1 MGNFI
6 EMQRS
11 NMEKDYR
18 YIRSSFAE
26 VLSQYP
32 EGITLIEN
40 EVKKK
45 MPNWVPSVPPAVN
58 VRNFAQT
65 ETRRLQSARPTAYR
79 PNSQTNRVKKEPVDQ
94 KPRIM
99 IGRSKSA
106 KPILQCCKSEEAKIS
121 KNNHSSSPAILLPSK
136 AQNKD
141 PSDSL
146 FVQFSTIRKVHP
158 IPKRTKS
165 NKRPKQDIQE
175 IHVQLQ
181 RIRKDIDELSSK
193 LTAEIPEGITCHGL
207 SYFDDDSKR
216 WFARELYSLRH
227 ECAKVYEIE
236 NKKAQL
242 LTIVKIYRT
251 SCRVLQVAASRPVLR
266 IIHPY
271 IYSEL
276 GHQIHEISR
285 LADHFKMPF
294 WDTDRIL
301 TALETA
307 LENVPIEYR
316 KKNWMRQC
324 HLPFQKP
331 NLLPAH
337 RLNYKQTNKHQTQS
351 KPASLQASSPQ
362 HNRKAKKKKQKQYI
376 LPIETDTIVSNLE
389 DSSSLRQSFKLNEDC
404 DAPDDQPSPSFLRVI
419 ISKTN

>member
-1 MGNFI
+1 MK
-6 EMQRS
+6 RS
-11 NMEKDYR
+11 KKEKDSR

-45 MPNWVPSVPPAVN
+45 MPNWISSVSPADN
-58 VRNFAQT
+58 IRNFAQA
-65 ETRRLQSARPTAYR
+65 EFRRLQSARPS
-79 PNSQTNRVKKEPVDQ
+79 NQTGRGQKPTMVKKEPVDHDR
-94 KPRIM
+94 PRM

-106 KPILQCCKSEEAKIS
+106 KPILYSSEEITLS
-121 KNNHSSSPAILLPSK
+121 KKNHSSPAIIPLS
-136 AQNKD
+136 QNQ
-141 PSDSL
+141 
-146 FVQFSTIRKVHP
+146 VRFSNTQRVHP

-165 NKRPKQDIQE
+165 NKRPKRDIQE
-175 IHVQLQ
+175 IHIQLQ
-181 RIRKDIDELSSK
+181 RIRKDIDDLSSK

-216 WFARELYSLRH
+216 WFARELYSLRL

-236 NKKAQL
+236 NRKAQL

-251 SCRVLQVAASRPVLR
+251 AYRVLQVAASRPVLR

-276 GHQIHEISR
+276 GHQIHEIQR
-285 LADHFKMPF
+285 LGDQFKMPF
-294 WDTDRIL
+294 WDTDRVL

-316 KKNWMRQC
+316 KKNWRRTFAG
-324 HLPFQKP
+324 LPFSKP
-331 NLLPAH
+331 NMLNVQTH
-337 RLNYKQTNKHQTQS
+337 NYKQTNKPQPKSPRNHQG
-351 KPASLQASSPQ
+351 SS
-362 HNRKAKKKKQKQYI
+362 RKVKKKKQKSYI
-376 LPIETDTIVSNLE
+376 LPIETDTIVSNLP
-389 DSSSLRQSFKLNEDC
+389 DPPSNLNEEDTE
-404 DAPDDQPSPSFLRVI
+404 DRSPTASFLKVI

>member
-1 MGNFI
+1 MGILI
-6 EMQRS
+6 EMKRS
-11 NMEKDYR
+11 KKEKDSR

-45 MPNWVPSVPPAVN
+45 MPNWISSVSPADN

-65 ETRRLQSARPTAYR
+65 ETRRRLQSARPSSNQTSYR
-79 PNSQTNRVKKEPVDQ
+79 SVGRGHKTTTVKKEPMDR
-94 KPRIM
+94 PRM

-106 KPILQCCKSEEAKIS
+106 KPILQCGSEELIIS
-121 KNNHSSSPAILLPSK
+121 KKNLSSPAIIPLSQNQNPSV
-136 AQNKD
+136 
-141 PSDSL
+141 
-146 FVQFSTIRKVHP
+146 FVRFSNEQKIHP
-158 IPKRTKS
+158 IPKRPKVGS
-165 NKRPKQDIQE
+165 KREE
-175 IHVQLQ
+175 IHIQLQ
-181 RIRKDIDELSSK
+181 RIRKDIDDLSSK

-236 NKKAQL
+236 NRRAQL

-251 SCRVLQVAASRPVLR
+251 SYRVLQVAASRPVLR

-276 GHQIHEISR
+276 GHQIHEIQR
-285 LADHFKMPF
+285 LGDQFKMPF
-294 WDTDRIL
+294 WDIDCIL
-301 TALETA
+301 TALESA

-316 KKNWMRQC
+316 KKNWRRNFAG
-324 HLPFQKP
+324 LPFSKP
-331 NLLPAH
+331 NMLQTH
-337 RLNYKQTNKHQTQS
+337 NYKQTK
-351 KPASLQASSPQ
+351 
-362 HNRKAKKKKQKQYI
+362 
-376 LPIETDTIVSNLE
+376 
-389 DSSSLRQSFKLNEDC
+389 
-404 DAPDDQPSPSFLRVI
+404 
-419 ISKTN
+419 